1 MAKFLRNVMC
11 SSLVMR
17 RTAAKI
23 YFFDRKPQAPRQ
35 DNTIV
40 DSGRQIGG
48 RIALARASWI
58 GGQGTSPYEQ
68 NTQQSPGF
76 GFIRIPQLLQ
86 S

>member
-1 MAKFLRNVMC
+1 V
-11 SSLVMR
+11 
-17 RTAAKI
+17 KI
-23 YFFDRKPQAPRQ
+23 YFFDSEPRRPRP
-35 DNTIV
+35 DEYH
-40 DSGRQIGG
+40 DGRQIGG

-58 GGQGTSPYEQ
+58 GGQGTSPNEQ